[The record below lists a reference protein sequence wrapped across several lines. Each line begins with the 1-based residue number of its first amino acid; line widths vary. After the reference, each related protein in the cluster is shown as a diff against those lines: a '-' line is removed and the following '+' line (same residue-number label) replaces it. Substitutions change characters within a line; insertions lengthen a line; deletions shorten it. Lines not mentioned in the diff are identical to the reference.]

1 MGDGQDSF
9 SEGGVCY
16 FGLVLT
22 LLEKS
27 YRVLSAKLLGGGAMA
42 TETKIEEIVK
52 RLSENTKGDI
62 LRGINEATLRGG
74 VKELLQKMEPSSYV
88 EIYHGQ
94 DEYGKDLVMIRKS
107 PFGDESVGIVVVRGN
122 IRTRSSGLIDKI
134 KSQVEQCFL
143 HPAFLKTVKG
153 PVNISSVWVMVA
165 GMLSKGA
172 NTRLTTEIPRPN
184 VNTYDLR
191 WLVDNFTKYYPYVFF
206 ESRVSQYIEDKIKE
220 LEGEHIIVDKKWALT
235 DYYVPQSIGTLD
247 RMIEIS
253 PEAVFS
259 IIKDVT
265 STSMLK
271 SEIKPGKKLL
281 IAGEPGVGKSTAMNK
296 LAIDL
301 LSDSLESAT
310 RKKPEQLQ
318 IPLLIKARDFIEIK
332 DLGQLL
338 NKLGPSEDIRSRFV
352 VNALIVDGLD
362 EVPGELREEL
372 VDKAIGFADSLKAAL
387 LITSRK
393 VDFVRRESLKLSKR
407 ELLPMEFGQAM
418 TLFNRLVKDKKK
430 LFSLKEGLQKIA
442 GQLSMTPLALLLLIE
457 LVEANKEI
465 PASITLLYN
474 KFFDI
479 ALGLEDR
486 AQKGLE
492 LLFDPEIKRTF
503 LEVLAF
509 EKYFKEN
516 RDRISKE
523 EFKQFIEDYAKGF
536 DWDVDRLKIFVSEIE
551 RAGLLDRRDQVSF
564 AHATF
569 LDYFIAS
576 RIYNIREDID
586 GLNDYLA
593 DIYFDSWWHDVVFY
607 YAGLKKFL
615 AKEFIDNILESD
627 KVVIN
632 DLTTNVAKVLMG
644 RLLQAAWQ
652 TKPGIKEYG
661 INKSLDFCGGV
672 RDCFLGIA
680 EKHYPSM
687 PLIYSDLYT
696 MIICETAYGSM
707 HLWNQEKKL
716 IESYMESP
724 SHEVIFKALKL
735 IWANRDR
742 IPKDEKDYLVGKLY
756 EKSLLLTRTSEE
768 ANSLFTKNLLFLKIL
783 VSEDEAVFKTIEK
796 RIAREYK
803 LNPVLFNRLL
813 PVGKTGFRSRKA
825 IEEARIRKARKKKR
839 GK

>member
-1 MGDGQDSF
+1 M
-9 SEGGVCY
+9 
-16 FGLVLT
+16 
-22 LLEKS
+22 
-27 YRVLSAKLLGGGAMA
+27 AK
-42 TETKIEEIVK
+42 ETKIEEIVR
-52 RLSENTKGDI
+52 RLSENTKSDI
-62 LRGINEATLRGG
+62 LKSINEATLRSGI
-74 VKELLQKMEPSSYV
+74 KELLKQMEPSSYV

-107 PFGDESVGIVVVRGN
+107 PFGDTPIAIVVVRGD
-122 IRTRSSGLIDKI
+122 IRTKSSGLIDKI
-134 KSQVEQCFL
+134 KSQVEQCFE
-143 HPAFLKTVKG
+143 HPALIKTVKG
-153 PVNISSVWVMVA
+153 RVNISSVWVMVA

-172 NTRLTTEIPRPN
+172 NKRLTAEIPRPN
-184 VNTYDLR
+184 VSIYDLR
-191 WLVDNFTKYYPYVFF
+191 WLVNNFTKDYPYIFF

-247 RMIEIS
+247 KIIEIS
-253 PEAVFS
+253 PEAIFS
-259 IIKDVT
+259 IVKDVT
-265 STSMLK
+265 SISILK
-271 SEIKPGKKLL
+271 SEMKSGKRLL
-281 IAGEPGVGKSTAMNK
+281 IAGEPGVGKSTALNK

-301 LSDSLESAT
+301 LSDTLESAT
-310 RKKPEQLQ
+310 KKKPEQLQ
-318 IPLLIKARDFIEIK
+318 IPLLIRARDLVEIS
-332 DLGQLL
+332 DLGELL
-338 NKLGPSEDIRSRFV
+338 NKIGPSEDIRSRFV
-352 VNALIVDGLD
+352 VNALMVDGLD
-362 EVPGELREEL
+362 EVSGELREGL
-372 VDKAIGFADSLKAAL
+372 VDKAIGFADSLKAGL

-393 VDFVRRESLKLSKR
+393 VDFVRIESLKLSRR
-407 ELLPMEFGQAM
+407 ELLPMEFGQAI
-418 TLFNRLVKDKKK
+418 TLFNRLVKDEKK
-430 LFSLKEGLQKIA
+430 LASLKEGLERIT

-523 EFKQFIEDYAKGF
+523 EFEQFIEDYAKGF

-551 RAGLLDRRDQVSF
+551 RAGLLDKRDQVSF
-564 AHATF
+564 AHGTF
-569 LDYFIAS
+569 LDYFVAS
-576 RIYNIREDID
+576 RIYNIREDIE

-593 DIYFDSWWHDVVFY
+593 DIYFNSWWHDVVFY

-615 AKEFIDNILESD
+615 SKEFIDNILESD

-652 TKPGIKEYG
+652 TKPVIKEYG
-661 INKSLDFCGGV
+661 IDKSLDFCSGL
-672 RDCFLGIA
+672 RDCFVGIV
-680 EKHYPSM
+680 EKYYPTL
-687 PLIYSDLYT
+687 PLIYCDLYT

-716 IESYMESP
+716 IESYMENP
-724 SHEVIFKALKL
+724 SHEIIFKAIKL

-742 IPKDEKDYLVGKLY
+742 IPEGERSYLTGRLY
-756 EKSLLLTRTSEE
+756 EKSLLLTRTSIED
-768 ANSLFTKNLLFLKIL
+768 NSLFTKNLMLLKVL
-783 VSEDEAVFKTIEK
+783 ASEDEAVFKAIQK
-796 RIAREYK
+796 RITREYK
-803 LNPVLFNRLL
+803 LNPLLFNKLL
-813 PVGKTGFRSRKA
+813 PVGKTGIRSRKA
-825 IEEARIRKARKKKR
+825 REEARIRKARKKKK
-839 GK
+839 G